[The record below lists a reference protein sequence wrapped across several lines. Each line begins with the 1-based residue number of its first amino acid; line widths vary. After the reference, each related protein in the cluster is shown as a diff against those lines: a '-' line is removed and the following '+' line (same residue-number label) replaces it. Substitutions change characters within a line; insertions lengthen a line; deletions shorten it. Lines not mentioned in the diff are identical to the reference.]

1 MSGGEGAWEHF
12 VTVSQK
18 HIDNF
23 FPITWAYL
31 EESTWRGSY
40 ESAIN
45 FHVPGALLL
54 SIEYMNELMVQIS
67 QQRTY
72 IDGVTDEVKGPQKA
86 GNSPKI

>member
-1 MSGGEGAWEHF
+1 M
-12 VTVSQK
+12 TVSQK
-18 HIDNF
+18 HLDNF
-23 FPITWAYL
+23 FPITWAYP
-31 EESTWRGSY
+31 EESTWRRSY

-72 IDGVTDEVKGPQKA
+72 IDGATDEVKGPQKA